1 MCHGLRLGEYERE
14 KWVGVPCG
22 WCAVVVPWVVLWV
35 VPWVCGGFVWV
46 CGGLGDE
53 NKINK

>member
-1 MCHGLRLGEYERE
+1 MAEAVLVVARKRVRGKSGLVCRV
-14 KWVGVPCG
+14 VG
-22 WCAVVVPWVVLWV
+22 VPWVVLWV

-46 CGGLGDE
+46 CDGLGDE